1 MLIIPPKVSVPID
14 YQKQASDAYNE
25 YITNKSNK
33 FFDRIGNFIASRFVI
48 GSTNKFKLFLI
59 GSVQQIKH
67 VHNFTT
73 QKTISLFYN
82 CKQLSNKT
90 REKINNFNQKYAIV
104 QKIKNIVQVA
114 FATLLA
120 ILMPTPFFAG
130 CVFSYCAKS
139 SSEEMIRSMSDS
151 FNNLSKVKIAALS
164 AILAFA
170 WPGAIV
176 VGSFLGGVNFAH
188 WIQDSK
194 IVQPSSS

>member
-1 MLIIPPKVSVPID
+1 MPPKVSVRID

-33 FFDRIGNFIASRFVI
+33 FFDRIGNFIVSRFVI

-59 GSVQQIKH
+59 GSVQQIKY

-73 QKTISLFYN
+73 RKTISLF
-82 CKQLSNKT
+82 
-90 REKINNFNQKYAIV
+90 
-104 QKIKNIVQVA
+104 QVA